1 MNFSVP
7 SLVLAVVTDHCVYF
21 PQPFRVNLA
30 GYLLKICHVHFHHIF
45 SKSRYCLLSYIIN
58 ILTLYSQLKSIH
70 SLTPGFSI
78 RCILLLSFKPRLYLL
93 LFLPR
98 SFKICISRPP
108 QMYYM
113 QLFIQ
118 YEYSLPISRSGHL
131 QASPFTIIYD
141 IFALFAVIQYRAMCF
156 IRTLLYRLYAHTSY

>member
-1 MNFSVP
+1 MPCPLSPYLFQITILSAIVYNQY
-7 SLVLAVVTDHCVYF
+7 TDTL
-21 PQPFRVNLA
+21 QPAEVNP
-30 GYLLKICHVHFHHIF
+30 
-45 SKSRYCLLSYIIN
+45 LS
-58 ILTLYSQLKSIH
+58 H
-70 SLTPGFSI
+70 ARFSI

-108 QMYYM
+108 QMYYI